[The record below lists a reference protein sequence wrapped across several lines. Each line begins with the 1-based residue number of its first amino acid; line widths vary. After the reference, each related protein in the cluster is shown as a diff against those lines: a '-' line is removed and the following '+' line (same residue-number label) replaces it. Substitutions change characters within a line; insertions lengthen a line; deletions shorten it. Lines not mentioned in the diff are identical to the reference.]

1 MTPQW
6 KIISLGKGIYHI
18 KCVARGFYV
27 GWEEKDFHDGAKVL
41 MSKTPSRW
49 TITSFSNGT
58 YQYVISK
65 LFFCFHPHVQEGA
78 MQILGRHK

>member
-1 MTPQW
+1 VTRQW
-6 KIISLGKGIYHI
+6 NIISLGKGIYHI
-18 KCVARGFYV
+18 KCVKRGFYV
-27 GWEEKDFHDGAKVL
+27 GWQEEDFHNGAKVV

-49 TITSFSNGT
+49 AITSFSNGI

-65 LFFCFHPHVQEGA
+65 LNFRFCARIQEGA